1 MVPGERDIHR
11 IQARPATCS
20 CRGTTQLGVLAERLQ
35 LVREQGASLALA
47 KARAETSGPILLRAD
62 FTDFGQQRRYRLTLG

>member
-1 MVPGERDIHR
+1 MVPGERHIHR
-11 IQARPATCS
+11 IQAGPAACP
-20 CRGTTQLGVLAERLQ
+20 CRGTAQLGVLAERLR
-35 LVREQGASLALA
+35 LAREHGASLALA